1 MEEQVTREEFE
12 ALEKRVSGLEQII
25 QSQMKLNEENE
36 ENFDQV
42 LKLISSDRTYM
53 DSRLKW
59 VITFAV
65 SITALG
71 IAVCVLL

>member
-1 MEEQVTREEFE
+1 MNEENVSREEFK
-12 ALEKRVSGLEQII
+12 ALEKRVSGLEQTI
-25 QSQMKLNEENE
+25 QSQMKLNE

-42 LKLISSDRTYM
+42 LKLISSDQAYM
-53 DSRLKW
+53 DLRLKL

>member
-1 MEEQVTREEFE
+1 MNEENVSREEFK
-12 ALEKRVSGLEQII
+12 ALEKRVSGLEQTI
-25 QSQMKLNEENE
+25 QSQMKLNE

-42 LKLISSDRTYM
+42 LKLISSDQAYM
-53 DSRLKW
+53 DLRLKW